1 MRPSIRYIDVS
12 EILLVTVPLSL
23 WLDYMLWSRPWWLE
37 V

>member
-12 EILLVTVPLSL
+12 EILFVTVPLSL
-23 WLDYMLWSRPWWLE
+23 WLDSMLWSRLWWLE